1 MRQACCLFAYVA
13 LLLLPLSIFLWV
25 RAPSLSLVGFMF
37 YAARRAANCSLF
49 LFLLHQLVLCFA
61 LIVKY
66 EFHPPSCVLSLLRRC
81 LCCRARRYSC
91 CATLIMIWYG
101 NHNYIYIYNIYI
113 NIYIYILYAVVV
125 LLVLVVR
132 HTHDLHKCYLRGHFR
147 CFFSRYPS
155 VALASN
161 NVLRVLEPQ
170 PVSRSNSKGRGP

>member
-1 MRQACCLFAYVA
+1 MCIRDRVAASLRMSRFYCFHLASSSGFARRC
-13 LLLLPLSIFLWV
+13 F
-25 RAPSLSLVGFMF
+25 PSLAS
-37 YAARRAANCSLF
+37 CSTL
-49 LFLLHQLVLCFA
+49 LDVAHCSLLHQLLCFA